1 MNKLHL
7 LLAVAATTLLLA
19 ACGGNDGSDPE
30 VPAED
35 PSLVP
40 TSATS
45 STSTWFKFTSALA
58 PSDSSEALLMGSITE
73 LPTSETEEPMALP
86 Q

>member
-1 MNKLHL
+1 MNKLHS

-19 ACGGNDGSDPE
+19 ACGGSDGGDAA

-35 PSLVP
+35 PSVVP

-45 STSTWFKFTSALA
+45 STSTWFKFASALA
-58 PSDSSEALLMGSITE
+58 PTDSGEALTMGSITE
-73 LPTSETEEPMALP
+73 LPTSETEEPQALP